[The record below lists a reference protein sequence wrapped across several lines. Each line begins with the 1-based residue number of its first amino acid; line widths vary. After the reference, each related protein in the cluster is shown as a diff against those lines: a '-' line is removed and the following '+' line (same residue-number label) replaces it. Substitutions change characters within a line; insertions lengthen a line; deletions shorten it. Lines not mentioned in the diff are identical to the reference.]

1 MIQTM
6 RFGEW
11 FQILIPKKWEGKSI
25 EELFRQEWEIPK
37 KLTHAFRME
46 KSVQV
51 NGNDV
56 NWTTSLSAGEKLQI
70 RAFNEEDIQFPP
82 HYREMEVLYEDDHL
96 MVVNKPPFLKT
107 HPNDA
112 NMETDTLLNM
122 AQYHM
127 LANGELRNIRQIH
140 RLDRDTS
147 GAIVF
152 GKHALA
158 GAILD
163 NMLAKREMKRTYAAM
178 VEGILRKKSGII
190 NEPIG
195 RDRHHPTKRRV
206 SPSGQSAVTHYQV
219 LAEDKRRN
227 FSYIKAWLETGRT
240 HQIRVHLSHLG
251 HPLAGDP
258 LYGGKPIITRQALHA
273 GKLEFPHPFTGENI
287 RVFAPFTDNP
297 VIFKHIDVY
306 SL

>member
-1 MIQTM
+1 MQTM